1 MPADDQGGA
10 RPPPV
15 VLRIKLRYDD
25 VETMVQ
31 RFAPNVGKSG
41 LFLPTK
47 SLQPI
52 GTEIKFELRIA
63 NDTPVLVGLGRV
75 KAAKAPDPA
84 NPRAA
89 FGLAI
94 ELMRVTRE
102 GREVIIRMIER
113 RRAMGLAD
121 VAIPMPEDVETA
133 KRADV
138 ETQPRA
144 DVAAIL
150 APVPK
155 DHDSTP
161 ILSAPPPV
169 TKPLGRATT
178 TPSVKP
184 EPEVVAKPPTPIVP
198 AKRPSTP
205 LDASFTS
212 ARPSS
217 RSVPAVRST
226 DRPSAPAL
234 APEVVRA
241 KRPRLADLLARAERS
256 GPVGAAT
263 ELPELDQHVDLERA
277 MARARALA
285 GGNDLDAE
293 LSALRESAAAPLA
306 EITIEAASAEL
317 ARQLGGVS
325 VSKRMRV
332 PALGTVEAMTV
343 PPGEVAPA
351 NREAAEPRLASSSS
365 QMPVAEP
372 SDEAALAAVSVDTVA
387 IEAATPVVDP
397 LPVLDAPLLDEEPPR
412 EFTRPA
418 TSSSEMDELAAEAA
432 AEIAAHGGGGVVVI
446 ASPALSDQAAPEL
459 KTAPP
464 ATIVEDDPELNSFER
479 ALEAARIHTGV
490 AIVAAPET
498 DDDIAELDPDE
509 IEELPGE
516 STQVGQHPDARVG
529 AASPVSLLA
538 DSVADSLADRLADR
552 LDDADAAH
560 AELARSIQEAAS
572 AYERELEVPEA
583 QAPSDDFDEEEI
595 SDLDVVA
602 EADADDDD
610 LMGAHAER
618 DSQDAAP
625 AYAPP
630 ADPYAHEHPAEPELE
645 ASSAYVAH
653 DPDVFVEDDRAYAAE
668 QAVAYAAQDPIA
680 YAHGY
685 TGPQQ
690 YTPPQSDYAD
700 PAETYAADPAAYAA
714 YANQRA
720 ASVAPVDDPYA
731 IDTAY
736 TEQPAYE
743 PQAAYT
749 AQDDRGYD
757 SRGRAA
763 APDLASYEDPQRAY
777 DPAYA
782 EEAAYA
788 EQVARE
794 AVPYVH
800 DPDPVTR
807 PGEVPLPPATYGNR
821 VPHRAATSDD
831 EEFDFAAQLDLDD
844 ESGTRPPAPY
854 SGGYDIP
861 SEYTFAEK
869 LQTRAPSFAEQEF
882 PETPGL
888 DEALE
893 FDEPHQFAT
902 NTPAPP
908 TPRSPPGTRTRPP
921 SHQRLASRG
930 GSPLQEPSYREDP
943 IDFDEP
949 HGFVGGAA
957 DQALDSLESAL
968 STLDV
973 DLDHLEVPP
982 QQRTRQPRAQRASDR
997 GSRPLP
1003 GMPPEHSLDPPTVKP
1018 VGDEPRPRTTG
1029 RNVVAKPPAPTAKRP
1044 TAAPPIPTKKPMPRA
1059 ASEDDGVLID
1069 FDDDD

>member
-1 MPADDQGGA
+1 VPADDQGGA

-75 KAAKAPDPA
+75 KAVKAPDPA
-84 NPRAA
+84 NPKAA

-94 ELMRVTRE
+94 ELMRVTRD

-133 KRADV
+133 KRSDV

-144 DVAAIL
+144 EVAAIA
-150 APVPK
+150 APVPR
-155 DHDSTP
+155 DHDSAP

-169 TKPLGRATT
+169 ATPLARATT
-178 TPSVKP
+178 NTGVSAPAKP
-184 EPEVVAKPPTPIVP
+184 EPSVAKAPAPIVP
-198 AKRPSTP
+198 AKRAITDS
-205 LDASFTS
+205 SFTS
-212 ARPSS
+212 ARRSS
-217 RSVPAVRST
+217 GSMPAVRST

-241 KRPRLADLLARAERS
+241 KRPRLADVLAQAERS
-256 GPVGAAT
+256 GPVGAVT

-277 MARARALA
+277 MARARTLA

-293 LSALRESAAAPLA
+293 LSALRESSAAPLA
-306 EITIEAASAEL
+306 EISIEAASAEL
-317 ARQLGGVS
+317 ARQLGGMS

-332 PALGTVEAMTV
+332 AAQGTVEEPMV
-343 PPGEVAPA
+343 RPPPVE
-351 NREAAEPRLASSSS
+351 EEPRLASASS
-365 QMPVAEP
+365 QMPAVA
-372 SDEAALAAVSVDTVA
+372 D
-387 IEAATPVVDP
+387 TPVIEEPTPIVD
-397 LPVLDAPLLDEEPPR
+397 EPPR
-412 EFTRPA
+412 EFARPV
-418 TSSSEMDELAAEAA
+418 TSSSEMDQLAAEAA
-432 AEIAAHGGGGVVVI
+432 AGIAASQVGAVVAI
-446 ASPALSDQAAPEL
+446 ASPDLPVEQVAEPPPRM

-464 ATIVEDDPELNSFER
+464 ATIVEDDVELMSFER

-490 AIVAAPET
+490 ATVAVPES

-516 STQVGQHPDARVG
+516 STQVGQHPDPNVG
-529 AASPVSLLA
+529 VAQPVSLLA
-538 DSVADSLADRLADR
+538 DSLDRQ
-552 LDDADAAH
+552 LDDADEDN
-560 AELARSIQEAAS
+560 AELARSIQEAAN
-572 AYERELEVPEA
+572 AYEAELAQVPEA
-583 QAPSDDFDEEEI
+583 QAQPEDFDEEEI
-595 SDLDVVA
+595 SDLDVLA
-602 EADADDDD
+602 EADADDAD
-610 LMGAHAER
+610 LIAAHGER

-625 AYAPP
+625 AYVPAVDQYSHAHPAA
-630 ADPYAHEHPAEPELE
+630 ADPTQEP
-645 ASSAYVAH
+645 SSYVAH
-653 DPDVFVEDDRAYAAE
+653 DPAGFAEQDRAYAEEA
-668 QAVAYAAQDPIA
+668 AYAAQDPIA
-680 YAHGY
+680 YEHGY

-690 YTPPQSDYAD
+690 YSPPRSDYAQE
-700 PAETYAADPAAYAA
+700 PATYAADPDAYAA

-720 ASVAPVDDPYA
+720 ASAADPYA
-731 IDTAY
+731 IDTEYRA
-736 TEQPAYE
+736 QPAYE
-743 PQAAYT
+743 AQAAYT
-749 AQDDRGYD
+749 AQEDRGYD

-763 APDLASYEDPQRAY
+763 APDLGSYEDPQRAY

-782 EEAAYA
+782 DEAAYA

-794 AVPYVH
+794 VDPAAHVPVAQAYFEN

-821 VPHRAATSDD
+821 VPRRAATPEE
-831 EEFDFAAQLDLDD
+831 EEFDYASQLDLDD
-844 ESGTRPPAPY
+844 ESGQRPPAPY
-854 SGGYDIP
+854 PGGYDIP

-869 LQTRAPSFAEQEF
+869 LPTRPPSFAEQEF
-882 PETPGL
+882 PDTPGL

-908 TPRSPPGTRTRPP
+908 TPRAPAGTRKRPP
-921 SHQRLASRG
+921 SHQRLASRA
-930 GSPLQEPSYREDP
+930 GSPHHDRKSEDP

-949 HGFVGGAA
+949 HGFVGGTG
-957 DQALDSLESAL
+957 DQSLDSLESAL

-982 QQRTRQPRAQRASDR
+982 PQRTRQPRAQRASDR

-1003 GMPPEHSLDPPTVKP
+1003 GMPPERSQLDPPTVKP
-1018 VGDEPRPRTTG
+1018 VGEEPRPRTTG
-1029 RNVVAKPPAPTAKRP
+1029 RNVVAKPPVPAAKRP
-1044 TAAPPIPTKKPMPRA
+1044 TVAPPVPTKPPRA
-1059 ASEDDGVLID
+1059 MSEDDGVLID
-1069 FDDDD
+1069 FDDDE

>member
-10 RPPPV
+10 RPAPV

-41 LFLPTK
+41 LFLPTR

-75 KAAKAPDPA
+75 KAAKPPDPA
-84 NPRAA
+84 NPKAS

-144 DVAAIL
+144 EAAAIV
-150 APVPK
+150 APAPK
-155 DHDSTP
+155 DHDSVP

-169 TKPLGRATT
+169 TTPLARATT
-178 TPSVKP
+178 KSSAKPAAKP
-184 EPEVVAKPPTPIVP
+184 EPEAKQPPAPIVP
-198 AKRPSTP
+198 AKPASTAP
-205 LDASFTS
+205 DASFTS
-212 ARPSS
+212 ARSS
-217 RSVPAVRST
+217 VRSSPAVRS
-226 DRPSAPAL
+226 DRSSAPAL

-241 KRPRLADLLARAERS
+241 KRPRLADLLAQVERS
-256 GPVGAAT
+256 GPVGATT

-277 MARARALA
+277 MARARTLA

-325 VSKRMRV
+325 VGKRMRV
-332 PALGTVEAMTV
+332 PALGTVEAATV
-343 PPGEVAPA
+343 PPIEPAPP
-351 NREAAEPRLASSSS
+351 RSAEPRLASSSS
-365 QMPVAEP
+365 EMLVAELP
-372 SDEAALAAVSVDTVA
+372 VGEPVVEPVLAGASVGIPVA
-387 IEAATPVVDP
+387 IEEPTPVVDAP
-397 LPVLDAPLLDEEPPR
+397 PVVDEEPPR
-412 EFTRPA
+412 ELTRPA
-418 TSSSEMDELAAEAA
+418 TSSAEMDQLAAEAA
-432 AEIAAHGGGGVVVI
+432 AAIAAR
-446 ASPALSDQAAPEL
+446 ADEPRPRT

-464 ATIVEDDPELNSFER
+464 AMIVEDDAELMSFER

-490 AIVAAPET
+490 ATSAVPEA
-498 DDDIAELDPDE
+498 DHDIAELDPDE

-516 STQVGQHPDARVG
+516 NTQVGQHPDARVG
-529 AASPVSLLA
+529 LAAPVSLLA
-538 DSVADSLADRLADR
+538 DSLDRQ
-552 LDDADAAH
+552 LDDADADH

-572 AYERELEVPEA
+572 AYEAELAQVPEA
-583 QAPSDDFDEEEI
+583 EAQSDDFDEEEI
-595 SDLDVVA
+595 SDLDVLA
-602 EADADDDD
+602 EADADDAD
-610 LMGAHAER
+610 LMAAHGER
-618 DSQDAAP
+618 ESEDEAP

-630 ADPYAHEHPAEPELE
+630 ADPYAHEHPAAPELE
-645 ASSAYVAH
+645 ASSAYAAH
-653 DPDVFVEDDRAYAAE
+653 DPAAFAEQDRAYAAA
-668 QAVAYAAQDPIA
+668 QAAQAPVA
-680 YAHGY
+680 STHGY
-685 TGPQQ
+685 TGPQE
-690 YTPPQSDYAD
+690 YTPPPSDYAQD
-700 PAETYAADPAAYAA
+700 PATYAADPDAYAA

-720 ASVAPVDDPYA
+720 ASVAPADDPYA

-743 PQAAYT
+743 PQAVYT
-749 AQDDRGYD
+749 AQEDRGYD

-782 EEAAYA
+782 EEAEYA

-794 AVPYVH
+794 AGPYEH
-800 DPDPVTR
+800 DLDPVTR

-821 VPHRAATSDD
+821 VPRRAATPED

-869 LQTRAPSFAEQEF
+869 LPTREPSFAEQEF

-908 TPRSPPGTRTRPP
+908 VPRSPAGTRQRPP
-921 SHQRLASRG
+921 SHQRMASRAR
-930 GSPLQEPSYREDP
+930 SEDP
-943 IDFDEP
+943 LDFDDP
-949 HGFVGGAA
+949 HSFSGGGAE
-957 DQALDSLESAL
+957 QSLDSLESAL

-982 QQRTRQPRAQRASDR
+982 PQRTRQPRAERASDR

-1003 GMPPEHSLDPPTVKP
+1003 GMPPERSPLDPPTVVP
-1018 VGDEPRPRTTG
+1018 AADDRRSRPTG
-1029 RNVVAKPPAPTAKRP
+1029 RNVVAKPAAKRP
-1044 TAAPPIPTKKPMPRA
+1044 TAAPPVPANKPIPRA

-1069 FDDDD
+1069 FDDDE

>member
-41 LFLPTK
+41 LFLPTR

-75 KAAKAPDPA
+75 KAVKPPDPA
-84 NPRAA
+84 NPKAA

-94 ELMRVTRE
+94 ELMRVSRD

-133 KRADV
+133 KRSDV

-144 DVAAIL
+144 AVAAP
-150 APVPK
+150 APR
-155 DHDSTP
+155 DHDSAP

-169 TKPLGRATT
+169 ATPLGRAT
-178 TPSVKP
+178 PGLAEPDERVKDVGATKAP
-184 EPEVVAKPPTPIVP
+184 APIVP
-198 AKRPSTP
+198 AKRAITDS
-205 LDASFTS
+205 SFTS
-212 ARPSS
+212 ARRSS
-217 RSVPAVRST
+217 GSMPAVRST

-241 KRPRLADLLARAERS
+241 KRPRLADVIAQAERS
-256 GPVGAAT
+256 GPVGAVT

-277 MARARALA
+277 MARARTLA
-285 GGNDLDAE
+285 GGSDLDAE
-293 LSALRESAAAPLA
+293 LSALRESSAAPLA
-306 EITIEAASAEL
+306 EISIEAASAEL
-317 ARQLGGVS
+317 GRQLGGMS

-332 PALGTVEAMTV
+332 PALGTVEATAV
-343 PPGEVAPA
+343 PLQLPID
-351 NREAAEPRLASSSS
+351 EPRLASSSS
-365 QMPVAEP
+365 QMDVAEP
-372 SDEAALAAVSVDTVA
+372 AVEPTLAAASA
-387 IEAATPVVDP
+387 EMPPVVDP
-397 LPVLDAPLLDEEPPR
+397 PALDDESPR
-412 EFTRPA
+412 EFARPA
-418 TSSSEMDELAAEAA
+418 TSSAEMDRLAAEAA
-432 AEIAAHGGGGVVVI
+432 AGIAASH
-446 ASPALSDQAAPEL
+446 APPPRM

-464 ATIVEDDPELNSFER
+464 AMIVEDDAELMSFER

-490 AIVAAPET
+490 ATVAAPES

-509 IEELPGE
+509 LEELPGE
-516 STQVGQHPDARVG
+516 STQVGQHPDARLGV
-529 AASPVSLLA
+529 AQPVSMLA
-538 DSVADSLADRLADR
+538 DSLDRQ
-552 LDDADAAH
+552 LDDAEADS

-572 AYERELEVPEA
+572 AYEAELAQVPEA
-583 QAPSDDFDEEEI
+583 QAQPEDFDEEEI
-595 SDLDVVA
+595 SDLDVLA
-602 EADADDDD
+602 EADADDAD
-610 LMGAHAER
+610 LMAAHGER

-625 AYAPP
+625 AYMPAADQYSHDHPAAA
-630 ADPYAHEHPAEPELE
+630 ADPTREP
-645 ASSAYVAH
+645 STYVAH
-653 DPDVFVEDDRAYAAE
+653 DPAGFAEQDRAYAEEA
-668 QAVAYAAQDPIA
+668 AHGAQDP
-680 YAHGY
+680 AHGRQH
-685 TGPQQ
+685 TL
-690 YTPPQSDYAD
+690 PQSDYAQD
-700 PAETYAADPAAYAA
+700 PATYAADPDAYAA
-714 YANQRA
+714 YANQRS
-720 ASVAPVDDPYA
+720 ASVAHS
-731 IDTAY
+731 
-736 TEQPAYE
+736 QPAYE
-743 PQAAYT
+743 SQAAYT

-757 SRGRAA
+757 SRGRDA

-794 AVPYVH
+794 VA
-800 DPDPVTR
+800 
-807 PGEVPLPPATYGNR
+807 PGEVPLPPATYRSR
-821 VPHRAATSDD
+821 VPRRAATPED
-831 EEFDFAAQLDLDD
+831 EEFDFAARLDLDD
-844 ESGTRPPAPY
+844 ESGSRPPAPY
-854 SGGYDIP
+854 PGDYDIP

-869 LQTRAPSFAEQEF
+869 LPTRAPSFGEQEF

-908 TPRSPPGTRTRPP
+908 MSRSPAGTRQRPP
-921 SHQRLASRG
+921 SHQRLASRA
-930 GSPLQEPSYREDP
+930 GSPHQDDRRSEDP

-949 HGFVGGAA
+949 HAFVGGARE
-957 DQALDSLESAL
+957 QSLDSLESAL

-1003 GMPPEHSLDPPTVKP
+1003 GMPPERSPLDPP
-1018 VGDEPRPRTTG
+1018 TG
-1029 RNVVAKPPAPTAKRP
+1029 RNVVAKPVTKTVPTPAPAAPRP
-1044 TAAPPIPTKKPMPRA
+1044 TVPRA

-1069 FDDDD
+1069 FDDDE